1 MRADG
6 GTISRIAM
14 DNRGQGSTDLEADTI
29 CTSSNLTVS
38 EAGNT
43 DDDADS
49 IGIDADSIG
58 DDADSIGDGTESIG
72 DGTESISDGT
82 DSIGN
87 DVANTD
93 YYGERGRDQGIGEK
107 RALALP

>member
-1 MRADG
+1 M
-6 GTISRIAM
+6 
-14 DNRGQGSTDLEADTI
+14 EADTI

-72 DGTESISDGT
+72 DGT